1 MPDHRFRVSR
11 VQVPG
16 LLVDF
21 RLVDGHA
28 HVQAK
33 MLSPRGHIVFQ
44 TEQAELIQIF
54 FERAMERAVAPKC
67 SLHFLHQ
74 NSKLLS
80 ILPGDEVIGRYGDR
94 TVVVIR
100 HDGQIERVIERGFF
114 DLGFSGEVDRESM
127 PEGQDD
133 ERDNSRSRQK

>member
-1 MPDHRFRVSR
+1 MRSIGQAPDVAGTNLGFGILDVFVKVRPEKPKPGSCMNFWVERKCRDHRFRVSR
-11 VQVPG
+11 VQIPG

-33 MLSPRGHIVFQ
+33 MLGPRGHIVFQ

-80 ILPGDEVIGRYGDR
+80 ISLAMR
-94 TVVVIR
+94 
-100 HDGQIERVIERGFF
+100 
-114 DLGFSGEVDRESM
+114 
-127 PEGQDD
+127 
-133 ERDNSRSRQK
+133 